1 MYWHQL
7 MIKRFIDRS
16 LSLPRLQTLSFET
29 AIVSI
34 VMVFN
39 FRDVDRHPIMA
50 KLKEAAGEHWS
61 LQVANPPGA
70 LKMLSPTST
79 GTEESGTA
87 APKTPTCDMEI
98 AYSRPCPDQY
108 EYSAHQG
115 STGFPDSSRL
125 FPELASAEIRNGEAS
140 GTSHGRKRLK
150 RIPPA
155 CIAPPLMR
163 SEPLEQTP
171 TSCFRDNSTQTRI
184 LDLQAHQD
192 EDTEAVVQAA
202 TSLLSLAS
210 NEQMTSSI
218 CRSSSDEGI
227 RSSSPEPEGSGRE
240 SCSSVLCRP
249 SNKRRYRLM
258 VDLLVECP
266 RVVP

>member
-1 MYWHQL
+1 
-7 MIKRFIDRS
+7 
-16 LSLPRLQTLSFET
+16 
-29 AIVSI
+29 
-34 VMVFN
+34 
-39 FRDVDRHPIMA
+39 
-50 KLKEAAGEHWS
+50 
-61 LQVANPPGA
+61 
-70 LKMLSPTST
+70 MLSPTST

-125 FPELASAEIRNGEAS
+125 FPELASAEIRS

-210 NEQMTSSI
+210 NERITSSI
-218 CRSSSDEGI
+218 CRSSPERLASVEGI

-249 SNKRRYRLM
+249 NNKRRYRLM
-258 VDLLVECP
+258 VDLLAECP